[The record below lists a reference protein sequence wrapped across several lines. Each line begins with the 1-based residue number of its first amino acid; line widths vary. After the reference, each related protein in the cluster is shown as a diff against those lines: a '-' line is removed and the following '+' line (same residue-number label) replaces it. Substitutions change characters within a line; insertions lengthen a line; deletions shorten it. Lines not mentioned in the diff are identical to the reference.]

1 MGLGLVFERRT
12 KGLGI
17 WVSFFTTLDPPAT
30 GGIRPCAG
38 RSRGVSTRSQLG
50 RVPHLLQIPAH
61 WCCHFEII
69 CFTIQA
75 CSFLEK
81 KPILVIAKDKHTSHR
96 KLANKYIRAI
106 TFSTIDKLST
116 PLVYSEYFDLC
127 GANFGTVSLCLST
140 NTK

>member
-1 MGLGLVFERRT
+1 MT
-12 KGLGI
+12 KNAKF
-17 WVSFFTTLDPPAT
+17 VSSLSSGESHCASQLH
-30 GGIRPCAG
+30 GGRWFWPCAG

-75 CSFLEK
+75 CSFLENN
-81 KPILVIAKDKHTSHR
+81 PILVIAKDKHASHR